1 MGGVVVDGLDLWKC
15 IEMVLFG
22 VDELRGWVGRRVAD
36 AHAVLDEPL
45 VDGLGGM
52 GHEDAAL
59 EVGLGQDIR
68 EGGGMVNV
76 ETMPW
81 SATRVIQTVGWAK
94 QEAEAVKAWTE
105 VGNGDKIL
113 YFDI

>member
-1 MGGVVVDGLDLWKC
+1 
-15 IEMVLFG
+15 
-22 VDELRGWVGRRVAD
+22 
-36 AHAVLDEPL
+36 
-45 VDGLGGM
+45 
-52 GHEDAAL
+52 
-59 EVGLGQDIR
+59 
-68 EGGGMVNV
+68 MVNV